1 LNHSPWVSKIFWNST
16 LQVIARKSATGEHTR
31 STSFELTSI
40 GNVRRALVAPSV
52 SVHLSQLLQLL
63 VVPRSSG
70 AVYSSRKL
78 SVASQKLE
86 LLEEEWTNRGME
98 KLNHRLRDVLMP
110 VAVGTATMGLGDVF
124 ASAGSAAVNHAGMHA
139 AHNLASQSY
148 HTLSSPPVTASFDSG
163 IKDGIEQTFQVLAS
177 NGHHH
182 FATNAA
188 TGFATPNSDAHSF
201 GEMVGMHGTQK
212 AVNVAT
218 GNLIGRGIGSSN
230 SKKASLPC
238 ICFSRAY

>member
-1 LNHSPWVSKIFWNST
+1 MGLEDLLEFDTSSYRKKISNRRTYSLDELRTNIYRKRSQSAGSSFGLGAS
-16 LQVIARKSATGEHTR
+16 IAAAPASGGA
-31 STSFELTSI
+31 S
-40 GNVRRALVAPSV
+40 LV
-52 SVHLSQLLQLL
+52 
-63 VVPRSSG
+63 G

-86 LLEEEWTNRGME
+86 LLEEEWMNRGME

-110 VAVGTATMGLGDVF
+110 VAVETATMGLGDVF